1 MAASGHYLLVIFSV
15 IFACGV
21 FGSRYKHFHRAP
33 IINLNGAEE
42 LIGSIREDEKTVTLS
57 PQLRIMPETGPVCRY
72 DMTSLDGSKK
82 ELPFV
87 SEVLNKS
94 EGTVMINLRDGASID
109 CSNAEWRVQ
118 MTAVRCAD
126 DSARSEPVTLKISV
140 KDTNNHAPQF
150 EAPWYTFE
158 VDEGKVTDIARI
170 FATDADC
177 GHPYGKICR
186 YEITNTLDGN
196 PFEIDDQGVL
206 STTKPLN
213 HSQAE
218 SHILTVVAHDCGM
231 LRSKST
237 LITVHVRPKCVDG
250 MKSNSKDPVRF
261 APGSGGARLFSS
273 DAEVVMCPREK
284 TCTVK
289 EAEAQVDLHLK
300 SIHQVDIEI
309 AKECG
314 LHTDSLDLLPQTT
327 DPPKENKVVF
337 VEDEEDDEDIVDRLA
352 NEDDQKYL
360 FNGKSNAVIISP
372 NVIKRVIPET
382 FTLSFVMKHKGDPKD
397 SVKQNLLCETDD
409 FGMNRHHFAVY
420 IRHCKLELLLRR
432 ESEGAPAEF
441 RAAEWR
447 WSSPAICDG
456 HWHSYAIIF
465 ADLDNVTFVLD
476 GEKFAENERNPEI
489 LDDWPLHQTKEHKT
503 KLVVGACWHGR
514 NQAMVQFFSGHLS
527 SMFLLPGAVEPE
539 TNIQCLHRH
548 SERLTIPAIDHLIP
562 GESLVYDKQQ
572 THVTL
577 RTQSLQNLTSLL
589 KEIEFVAGPASDR
602 KAKIHSVRPGSRT
615 FSVTTRVT
623 CLDNRTIPLGTF
635 QSTVSVVKPDTPHLS
650 ISGQNLVSTERRN
663 IKTKGVLMLPNI
675 QITITQN
682 IDGIESDVTTKYSLD
697 WCKVHLKPSRD
708 MDLEYFSSPASMIT
722 SRNVDFEHDKEG
734 IMLKGEDSVKD
745 YVEVLS
751 KIHYFNSRPEV
762 YNKRM
767 YTVHCSMQGGKV
779 ISNEF
784 SVTMAIVDDSI
795 EEAIEK
801 LSSLSKALDPAT
813 VVDDDD
819 IMKLEKHF
827 EPSFD
832 QLGANRLQNILE
844 MDLPRPKALLSH
856 HGYEVGG
863 QGAVAGGAVA
873 IVVVICIGFL
883 LVLLVIGVL
892 KLRDHS
898 LPRRRRSRK
907 PTAEGMEWDDN
918 GMNIT
923 VNPLENVNK
932 SHQPDM
938 FSEDESVDDEESC
951 HEEDDLTEDDD
962 EDSEAVLPH
971 NGSNQKTGLEWD
983 DEHDDGPLTHSQ
995 HSYRV

>member
-1 MAASGHYLLVIFSV
+1 MAASGHYLRSV
-15 IFACGV
+15 FCIILACGA
-21 FGSRYKHFHRAP
+21 FGNRYKHFHRAP

-42 LIGSIREDEKTVTLS
+42 LIGSIREDERTVTLS
-57 PQLRIMPETGPVCRY
+57 PQLRVLPETGPICRY
-72 DMTSLDGSKK
+72 DLTSLDGSSK
-82 ELPFV
+82 ELPFE

-94 EGTVMINLRDGASID
+94 EGTVQIKLRNGASID
-109 CSNAEWRVQ
+109 CSKAEWRVQ
-118 MTAVRCAD
+118 VTALRCAD
-126 DSARSEPVTLKISV
+126 DNARSEPVTLKISV

-213 HSQAE
+213 HSQAD

-250 MKSNSKDPVRF
+250 VKTDSKESVRF
-261 APGSGGARLFSS
+261 APGSGGARLFGP
-273 DAEVVMCPREK
+273 DTDVVMCQREDI
-284 TCTVK
+284 CTVQNV
-289 EAEAQVDLHLK
+289 EAQVDLHLK
-300 SIHQVDIEI
+300 SITQVDIGI

-314 LHTDSLDLLPQTT
+314 LQADTLDLLPQTT
-327 DPPKENKVVF
+327 DPPKETKTSLA
-337 VEDEEDDEDIVDRLA
+337 EDEDDDELDERIA
-352 NEDDQKYL
+352 GDDEQKYL

-372 NVIKRVIPET
+372 NVIKRVIPEA
-382 FTLSFVMKHKGDPKD
+382 FTLSFVMKHKGDAKD

-409 FGMNRHHFAVY
+409 FGMNRHHFGVY

-432 ESEGAPAEF
+432 EAEGSPAEF

-447 WSSPAICDG
+447 WSSPSICDG
-456 HWHSYAIIF
+456 QWHSYAIIF
-465 ADLDNVTFVLD
+465 TDLDNVTLLLD
-476 GEKFAENERNPEI
+476 GERFTENERNPEI
-489 LDDWPLHQTKEHKT
+489 LDDWPLHQTTGHKT

-514 NQAMVQFFSGHLS
+514 NQAMVQFFNGHLS

-539 TNIQCLHRH
+539 TTIQCLHKH
-548 SERLTIPAIDHLIP
+548 SERLNIHAIDSLIP
-562 GESLVYDKQQ
+562 GEGIIFDKQQ
-572 THVTL
+572 TQLTL
-577 RTQSLQNLTSLL
+577 KAKSLQNLTSLL
-589 KEIEFVAGPASDR
+589 KEVEFVAGRRNDGSAL
-602 KAKIHSVRPGSRT
+602 KVHSVRPGSRSV
-615 FSVTTRVT
+615 SVTTRVT
-623 CLDNRTIPLGTF
+623 CLDNRTIPLGSF
-635 QSTVSVVKPDTPHLS
+635 QSTVNVIKPDIPHLS
-650 ISGQNLVSTERRN
+650 ISGQNVVSTERRN
-663 IKTKGVLMLPNI
+663 IKTGVLMLPNI
-675 QITITQN
+675 QITVTQN
-682 IDGIESDVTTKYSLD
+682 IDGIESDVTPKYSLD

-708 MDLEYFSSPASMIT
+708 MDLEYFSSPASLM
-722 SRNVDFEHDKEG
+722 SALNVDFEHDKQG
-734 IMLKGEDSVKD
+734 IMLKGEDSVKNYAD
-745 YVEVLS
+745 VLS

-762 YNKRM
+762 YNKRL
-767 YTVHCSMQGGKV
+767 YSVHCSMQGGKV

-784 SVTMAIVDDSI
+784 SVTMTIVDDSI
-795 EEAIEK
+795 EEAIER
-801 LSSLSKALDPAT
+801 LSSLSKKVDSV

-907 PTAEGMEWDDN
+907 PTAEGMEWDND

-932 SHQPDM
+932 SQQPDM

-962 EDSEAVLPH
+962 EDAEVVLPH
-971 NGSNQKTGLEWD
+971 NGSSQKNGLEWD